1 MEAHCPWAVALGWAG
16 NLRLAI
22 HAWWS
27 VLSVPVEAAQ
37 GHGDRF
43 HPTLVPS
50 ACLGS
55 FPQDLQ
61 PLSIGHVAD
70 GHLADRFEKFF
81 HRWISKYSR
90 VGVLVVRLPVDGIL
104 LVIVHVLLLLPRCPP
119 EA

>member
-1 MEAHCPWAVALGWAG
+1 MKRRRVTVIGFIRPSSHPRVWAAS
-16 NLRLAI
+16 R
-22 HAWWS
+22 
-27 VLSVPVEAAQ
+27 
-37 GHGDRF
+37 
-43 HPTLVPS
+43 
-50 ACLGS
+50 
-55 FPQDLQ
+55 QDLQ